1 MTRLIQWC
9 VEGKLRPHIDRVFS
23 LAETADALR
32 AMEARQI
39 KGKVIV
45 KP

>member
-9 VEGKLRPHIDRVFS
+9 VEGKIKPHIDRVFS

-39 KGKVIV
+39 KGKVVV